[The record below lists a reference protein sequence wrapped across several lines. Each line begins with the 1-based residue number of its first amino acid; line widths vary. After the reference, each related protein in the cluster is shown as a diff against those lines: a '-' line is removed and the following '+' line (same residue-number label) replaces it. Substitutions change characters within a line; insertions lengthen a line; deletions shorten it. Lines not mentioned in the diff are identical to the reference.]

1 MKIYEK
7 SFKDSKKL
15 EKEIYCLEK
24 LKKYNCFPKI
34 IKKEKDSVTL
44 EHCGEVFH
52 NYTYIPDWKAQIKK
66 IIAILEKE
74 NIFQNDMIRE
84 NFVQKNEKIY
94 LIDFEK
100 SSIGKPQYPWVNITT
115 QDLERSK
122 SFSEMLECVS
132 FRIRKK
138 LKNEL
143 GTRKSKTLKKR

>member
-1 MKIYEK
+1 
-7 SFKDSKKL
+7 
-15 EKEIYCLEK
+15 
-24 LKKYNCFPKI
+24 
-34 IKKEKDSVTL
+34 
-44 EHCGEVFH
+44 
-52 NYTYIPDWKAQIKK
+52 
-66 IIAILEKE
+66 
-74 NIFQNDMIRE
+74 MIRE

>member
-15 EKEIYCLEK
+15 KKEIYCLEK

-34 IKKEKDSVTL
+34 IKKEKNSVTL
-44 EHCGEVFH
+44 EHCGEVLH